1 MKNNNTVITIS
12 ISIIIGSLIIAY
24 SIMNKPMS
32 SSDDCYNKVYKEF
45 MESGRYSEGMS
56 AKYARQ
62 DCGR

>member
-32 SSDDCYNKVYKEF
+32 SSDDCYYKVYKAY
-45 MESGRYSEGMS
+45 METGRYSEGIS

>member
-1 MKNNNTVITIS
+1 MKNNNTVIIIS

-32 SSDDCYNKVYKEF
+32 SSDDCYNKVYKEY
-45 MESGRYSEGMS
+45 MDDGRYSEGLS
-56 AKYARQ
+56 AKYARR